1 MSTSKY
7 AYINREISWLQFNER
22 VLQESADKRVPIIDR
37 IRFLGIFSN
46 NLDEFFRVRYATVK
60 RTVDSD
66 LSGKETLGG
75 MLATDLL
82 ALITKI
88 SIEAQSKSLKILK
101 DITEELKSHS
111 IYLINETELSTD
123 QSAFVTNYFLSK
135 VNPELTTIDLN
146 TVEDFPMLK
155 ESAAYLAVR
164 LVKNLSKVKRSSK
177 TQEVHYALI
186 EIPSSLNRFVVLPEE
201 DQKNYVMMLDDV
213 IRHCLNRIFFMFDY
227 DAIEA
232 HMIKITR
239 DAELDIDD
247 DLDKSFLEKISTSVS
262 NRKISDPVRFVY
274 DKRIKLD
281 TLTFL
286 TEKIG
291 IEDTDSVIPGGR
303 YHNRK
308 DYMNFPNFGRS
319 ALQYSKIEPL
329 AVSNFEMEV
338 SVFDQI
344 RQRDYMLYTPYQ
356 NYAYVIRFL
365 KEAALDPKVKEI
377 KITIY
382 RLAGNS
388 QVAAALINAAKNG
401 KAVTVQI
408 ELQARF
414 DEESNINY
422 ANRFK
427 EAGIRLVFGIR
438 GLKVHSKI
446 CVVTRETENKAV
458 EYFGFISTGNFNEST
473 ARIYTDHT
481 LFTAHKGILLETHKV
496 FDFLETTYR
505 VRKYKHLIVS
515 PHYTEST
522 FTRLIQQEIVNAKAG
537 KEAYIRIKMNS
548 FTSYKMIDKLYKAS
562 QEGVKIDLIIRGIN
576 CLIPGVKGMSENIR
590 AISIVDKFLEH
601 TRMFIF
607 ANGGDP
613 KVYISSADWMTRNI
627 ENRVEVGVP
636 IYQEN
641 LKSELMEVFDIYWN
655 DNQKARVFSAKQDNA
670 YRKNK
675 KAPLR
680 AQFALYDYYKNKLEI

>member
-66 LSGKETLGG
+66 LTGKETLGG
-75 MLATDLL
+75 VLATDLL

-123 QSAFVTNYFLSK
+123 QSVFVTNYFLSK
-135 VNPELTTIDLN
+135 VNPELITIDLN

-164 LVKNLSKVKRSSK
+164 LVKNLSKLKRSSK

-232 HMIKITR
+232 HMMKITR

-308 DYMNFPNFGRS
+308 DYMNFPNFGR
-319 ALQYSKIEPL
+319 AAIQYSKIEPL
-329 AVSNFEMEV
+329 AVPNFEMEV

-414 DEESNINY
+414 DEESNIGY

-446 CVVTRETENKAV
+446 CVVTRETENKTV

-481 LFTAHKGILLETHKV
+481 LFTTHKGILLETHKV

-522 FTRLIQQEIVNAKAG
+522 FTRLIQQEISNAKAG
-537 KEAYIRIKMNS
+537 NEAYIRIKMNS

-562 QEGVKIDLIIRGIN
+562 EEGVKIDLIIRGIN

-641 LKSELMEVFDIYWN
+641 LKTELMEVFDIYWN

-675 KAPLR
+675 KEPLR
-680 AQFALYDYYKNKLEI
+680 AQFALYDYYKSKLEI

>member
-66 LSGKETLGG
+66 LTGKETLGG

-164 LVKNLSKVKRSSK
+164 LVKNLSKLKRSSK

-281 TLTFL
+281 TLNFL

-308 DYMNFPNFGRS
+308 DYMNFPNFGR
-319 ALQYSKIEPL
+319 AAIQYSKIEPL
-329 AVSNFEMEV
+329 AVPNFEMEV

-344 RQRDYMLYTPYQ
+344 RKRDYMLYTPYQ

-414 DEESNINY
+414 DEESNISY

-446 CVVTRETENKAV
+446 CVVTRETENKAL
-458 EYFGFISTGNFNEST
+458 EYFGFISTGNFNESS

-481 LFTAHKGILLETHKV
+481 LFTAHKGILLETLKV

-522 FTRLIQQEIVNAKAG
+522 FTRLIQQEISNAKAG

-641 LKSELMEVFDIYWN
+641 LKNELIEVFDIYWN

-675 KAPLR
+675 KEPFR
-680 AQFALYDYYKNKLEI
+680 AQFALYDYYKSKLEI

>member
-1 MSTSKY
+1 MPTSKY
-7 AYINREISWLQFNER
+7 SYINREISWLQFNER

-37 IRFLGIFSN
+37 LRFLGIFSN

-60 RTVDSD
+60 RTVDND
-66 LSGKETLGG
+66 PTGKEVLGG

-101 DITEELKSHS
+101 DINEELKSHS
-111 IYLINETELSTD
+111 IYLINESELNSG
-123 QSAFVTNYFLSK
+123 QSKFVTEYFLSK
-135 VNPELTTIDLN
+135 VNPELTTIDLH

-164 LVKNLSKVKRSSK
+164 LVKNLSLLNRSSK

-201 DQKNYVMMLDDV
+201 DQKNYVVMLDDV

-286 TEKIG
+286 MDKIG
-291 IEDTDSVIPGGR
+291 IENTDSVIPGGR

-319 ALQYSKIEPL
+319 ELQYAKIEPL
-329 AVSNFEMEV
+329 AVPNFEMEV

-344 RQRDYMLYTPYQ
+344 RQRDYLLYTPYQ

-365 KEAALDPKVKEI
+365 KEAALDPKVKDI

-414 DEESNINY
+414 DEESNILY
-422 ANRFK
+422 ANKFK
-427 EAGIRLVFGIR
+427 EAGVRLIFGIR

-446 CVVTRETENKAV
+446 CVITRETENKSL

-473 ARIYTDHT
+473 SKIYTDHT

-522 FTRLIQQEIVNAKAG
+522 FTRLIQQEITNAKAG

-548 FTSYKMIDKLYKAS
+548 FTSYKMIDKLYNAS

-576 CLIPGVKGMSENIR
+576 CLIPGVRGMSENIQ

-601 TRMFIF
+601 TRIFIF
-607 ANGGDP
+607 ANDGNA

-641 LKSELMEVFDIYWN
+641 LKNELMEVFDLYWS
-655 DNQKARVFSAKQDNA
+655 DNQKARVFSSKQDNA
-670 YRKNK
+670 YRRNKN
-675 KAPLR
+675 APIR
-680 AQFALYDYYKNKLEI
+680 AQFALYEYYQNKLKV

>member
-66 LSGKETLGG
+66 LTGKETLGG

-281 TLTFL
+281 TLNFL

-308 DYMNFPNFGRS
+308 DYMNFPNFGR
-319 ALQYSKIEPL
+319 AAIQYSKIEPL
-329 AVSNFEMEV
+329 AVPNFEMEV

-344 RQRDYMLYTPYQ
+344 RKRDYMLYTPYQ

-414 DEESNINY
+414 DEESNISY

-446 CVVTRETENKAV
+446 CVVTRETENKAL

-481 LFTAHKGILLETHKV
+481 LFTAHKGILLETLKV

-522 FTRLIQQEIVNAKAG
+522 FTRLIQQEISNAKAG

-641 LKSELMEVFDIYWN
+641 LKTELMEVFDIYWN
-655 DNQKARVFSAKQDNA
+655 DNQKARVFSANQDNA

-675 KAPLR
+675 KEPLR
-680 AQFALYDYYKNKLEI
+680 AQFALYDYYKSKLEI

>member
-66 LSGKETLGG
+66 LTGKETLGG

-123 QSAFVTNYFLSK
+123 QSVFVTNYFLSK

-164 LVKNLSKVKRSSK
+164 LVKNLSKLKLSSK

-308 DYMNFPNFGRS
+308 DYMNFPNFGR
-319 ALQYSKIEPL
+319 AAIQYSKIEPL
-329 AVSNFEMEV
+329 AVPNFEMEV

-414 DEESNINY
+414 DEESNIGY

-446 CVVTRETENKAV
+446 CVVTRETENKTV

-481 LFTAHKGILLETHKV
+481 LFTTHKGILLETHKV

-505 VRKYKHLIVS
+505 MRKYKHLIVS

-522 FTRLIQQEIVNAKAG
+522 FTRLIQQEISNAKTG

-562 QEGVKIDLIIRGIN
+562 EEGVKIDLIIRGIN

-641 LKSELMEVFDIYWN
+641 LKTELMEVFDIYWN

-675 KAPLR
+675 KEPLR
-680 AQFALYDYYKNKLEI
+680 AQFALYDYYKSKLEI

>member
-66 LSGKETLGG
+66 LTGKETLGG

-164 LVKNLSKVKRSSK
+164 LVKNLSKLKRSSK

-281 TLTFL
+281 TLNFL

-308 DYMNFPNFGRS
+308 DYMNFPNFGR
-319 ALQYSKIEPL
+319 AAIQYSKIEPL
-329 AVSNFEMEV
+329 AVPNFEMEV

-344 RQRDYMLYTPYQ
+344 RKRDYMIYTPYQ

-401 KAVTVQI
+401 KVVTVQI

-414 DEESNINY
+414 DEESNISY

-446 CVVTRETENKAV
+446 CVVTRETENKAL

-481 LFTAHKGILLETHKV
+481 LFTAHKGILLETLKV

-505 VRKYKHLIVS
+505 VKKYKHLIVS

-522 FTRLIQQEIVNAKAG
+522 FTRLIQQEISNAKAG

-641 LKSELMEVFDIYWN
+641 LKNELIEVFDIYWN

-675 KAPLR
+675 KEPLR
-680 AQFALYDYYKNKLEI
+680 AQFALYDYYKSKLEI

>member
-66 LSGKETLGG
+66 LTGKETLGG

-281 TLTFL
+281 TLNFL

-308 DYMNFPNFGRS
+308 DYMNFPNFGR
-319 ALQYSKIEPL
+319 AAIQYSKIEPL
-329 AVSNFEMEV
+329 AVPNFEMEV

-344 RQRDYMLYTPYQ
+344 RKRDYMIYTPYQ

-401 KAVTVQI
+401 KVVTVQI

-414 DEESNINY
+414 DEESNISY

-446 CVVTRETENKAV
+446 CVVTRETENKAL

-481 LFTAHKGILLETHKV
+481 LFTAHKGILLETLKV

-522 FTRLIQQEIVNAKAG
+522 FTRLIQQEISNAKAG

-641 LKSELMEVFDIYWN
+641 LKTELMEVFDIYWN

-675 KAPLR
+675 KEPLR
-680 AQFALYDYYKNKLEI
+680 AQFALYDYYKSKLEI

>member
-66 LSGKETLGG
+66 LTGKETLGG

-123 QSAFVTNYFLSK
+123 QSTFVTNYFLSK

-164 LVKNLSKVKRSSK
+164 LVKNLSKLKRSSK

-201 DQKNYVMMLDDV
+201 DHKNYVMMLDDV

-308 DYMNFPNFGRS
+308 DYMSFPNFGRTE
-319 ALQYSKIEPL
+319 LQYSKIEPL
-329 AVSNFEMEV
+329 AVPNFEMEV

-414 DEESNINY
+414 DEESNISY

-446 CVVTRETENKAV
+446 CVVTRETENKAM

-522 FTRLIQQEIVNAKAG
+522 FTRLIQQEISNAKAG

-641 LKSELMEVFDIYWN
+641 LKTELMEVFDIYWS

-675 KAPLR
+675 KEPLR
-680 AQFALYDYYKNKLEI
+680 AQFALYDYYKSKLEI

>member
-66 LSGKETLGG
+66 LTGKETLGG

-281 TLTFL
+281 TLNFL

-308 DYMNFPNFGRS
+308 DYMNFPNFGR
-319 ALQYSKIEPL
+319 AAIQYSKIEPL
-329 AVSNFEMEV
+329 AVPNFEMEV

-344 RQRDYMLYTPYQ
+344 RKRDYMLYTPYQ

-401 KAVTVQI
+401 KVVTVQI

-414 DEESNINY
+414 DEESNISY

-446 CVVTRETENKAV
+446 CVVTRETENKAL
-458 EYFGFISTGNFNEST
+458 EYFGFISTGNFNESS

-481 LFTAHKGILLETHKV
+481 LFTAHKGILLETLKV

-522 FTRLIQQEIVNAKAG
+522 FTRLIQQEISNAKAG

-641 LKSELMEVFDIYWN
+641 LKNELIEVFDIYWN

-675 KAPLR
+675 KEPLR
-680 AQFALYDYYKNKLEI
+680 AQFALYDYYKSKLEI

>member
-37 IRFLGIFSN
+37 ILFLCIFSN

-66 LSGKETLGG
+66 LTGKETLGG

-123 QSAFVTNYFLSK
+123 QSVFVTNYFLSK

-164 LVKNLSKVKRSSK
+164 LVKNLSKLKLSSK

-308 DYMNFPNFGRS
+308 DYMNFPNFGR
-319 ALQYSKIEPL
+319 AAIQYSKIEPL
-329 AVSNFEMEV
+329 AVPNFEMEV

-414 DEESNINY
+414 DEESNIGY

-446 CVVTRETENKAV
+446 CVVTRETENKTV

-481 LFTAHKGILLETHKV
+481 LFTTHKGILLETHKV

-505 VRKYKHLIVS
+505 MRKYKHLIVS

-522 FTRLIQQEIVNAKAG
+522 FTRLIQQEISNAKTG

-562 QEGVKIDLIIRGIN
+562 EEGVKIDLIIRGIN

-641 LKSELMEVFDIYWN
+641 LKTELMEVFDIYWN

-675 KAPLR
+675 KEPLR
-680 AQFALYDYYKNKLEI
+680 AQFALYDYYKSKLEI

>member
-66 LSGKETLGG
+66 LTGKETLGG

-164 LVKNLSKVKRSSK
+164 LVKNLSKLKRSSK

-281 TLTFL
+281 TLNFL

-308 DYMNFPNFGRS
+308 DYMNFPNFGR
-319 ALQYSKIEPL
+319 AAIQYSKIEPL
-329 AVSNFEMEV
+329 AVPNFEMEV

-344 RQRDYMLYTPYQ
+344 RKRDYMLYTPYQ

-401 KAVTVQI
+401 KVVTVQI

-414 DEESNINY
+414 DEESNISY

-446 CVVTRETENKAV
+446 CVVTRESENKAL

-481 LFTAHKGILLETHKV
+481 LFTSHKGILLETLKV

-522 FTRLIQQEIVNAKAG
+522 FTRLIQQEISNAKAG

-641 LKSELMEVFDIYWN
+641 LKNELIEVFDIYWN

-675 KAPLR
+675 KEPLR
-680 AQFALYDYYKNKLEI
+680 AQFALYDYYKSKLEI

>member
-164 LVKNLSKVKRSSK
+164 LIKNLSKVKRSSK

-201 DQKNYVMMLDDV
+201 DQKNYVVMLDDV

-329 AVSNFEMEV
+329 AVPNFEMEV

-473 ARIYTDHT
+473 ARVYTDHT

>member
-60 RTVDSD
+60 RTVDND
-66 LSGKETLGG
+66 LTGKETLGG

-123 QSAFVTNYFLSK
+123 QSVFVTNYFLSK

-164 LVKNLSKVKRSSK
+164 LVKNLSKLKLSSK

-308 DYMNFPNFGRS
+308 DYMNFPNFGR
-319 ALQYSKIEPL
+319 AAIQYSKIEPL
-329 AVSNFEMEV
+329 AVPNFEMEV

-414 DEESNINY
+414 DEESNISY

-481 LFTAHKGILLETHKV
+481 LFTTHKGILLETHKV

-522 FTRLIQQEIVNAKAG
+522 YTRLIQQEISNAKTG

-562 QEGVKIDLIIRGIN
+562 EEGVKIDLIIRGIN

-641 LKSELMEVFDIYWN
+641 LKTELMEVFDIYWN

-675 KAPLR
+675 KEPLR
-680 AQFALYDYYKNKLEI
+680 AQFALYDYYKSKLEI

>member
-66 LSGKETLGG
+66 LTGKETLGG

-164 LVKNLSKVKRSSK
+164 LVKNLSKLKRSSK
-177 TQEVHYALI
+177 TKEVHYALI
-186 EIPSSLNRFVVLPEE
+186 EIPSSLNRFVVLQEE

-281 TLTFL
+281 TLNFL

-308 DYMNFPNFGRS
+308 DYMNFPNFGR
-319 ALQYSKIEPL
+319 AAIQYSKIEPL
-329 AVSNFEMEV
+329 AVPNFEMEV

-344 RQRDYMLYTPYQ
+344 RKRDYMIYTPYQ

-401 KAVTVQI
+401 KVVTVQI

-414 DEESNINY
+414 DEESNISY

-446 CVVTRETENKAV
+446 CVVTRETENKAL

-481 LFTAHKGILLETHKV
+481 LFTAHKGILLETLKV

-576 CLIPGVKGMSENIR
+576 CLIPGVKGMS
-590 AISIVDKFLEH
+590 
-601 TRMFIF
+601 
-607 ANGGDP
+607 
-613 KVYISSADWMTRNI
+613 
-627 ENRVEVGVP
+627 
-636 IYQEN
+636 
-641 LKSELMEVFDIYWN
+641 
-655 DNQKARVFSAKQDNA
+655 
-670 YRKNK
+670 
-675 KAPLR
+675 
-680 AQFALYDYYKNKLEI
+680 

>member
-37 IRFLGIFSN
+37 IQFLGIFSN

-66 LSGKETLGG
+66 LTGKETLGG

-164 LVKNLSKVKRSSK
+164 LVKNLSKLKRSSK

-281 TLTFL
+281 TLNFL

-308 DYMNFPNFGRS
+308 DYMNFPNFGR
-319 ALQYSKIEPL
+319 AAIQYSKIEPL
-329 AVSNFEMEV
+329 AVPNFEMEV

-344 RQRDYMLYTPYQ
+344 RKRDYMIYTPYQ

-401 KAVTVQI
+401 KVVTVQI

-414 DEESNINY
+414 DEESNISY

-446 CVVTRETENKAV
+446 CVVTRETENKAL

-481 LFTAHKGILLETHKV
+481 LFTAHKGILLETLKV

-641 LKSELMEVFDIYWN
+641 LKNELIEVFDIYWN

-675 KAPLR
+675 KEPLR
-680 AQFALYDYYKNKLEI
+680 AQFALYDYYKSKLEI

>member
-66 LSGKETLGG
+66 LTGKETLGG

-164 LVKNLSKVKRSSK
+164 LVKNLSKLKRSSK

-281 TLTFL
+281 TLNFL

-308 DYMNFPNFGRS
+308 DYMNFPNFGR
-319 ALQYSKIEPL
+319 AAIQYSKIEPL
-329 AVSNFEMEV
+329 AVPNFEMEV

-344 RQRDYMLYTPYQ
+344 RKRDYMIYTPYQ

-401 KAVTVQI
+401 KVVTVQI

-414 DEESNINY
+414 DEESNISY

-446 CVVTRETENKAV
+446 CVVTRETENKAL

-481 LFTAHKGILLETHKV
+481 LFTAHKGILLETLKV

-641 LKSELMEVFDIYWN
+641 LKNELIEVFDIYWN

-675 KAPLR
+675 KEPLR
-680 AQFALYDYYKNKLEI
+680 AQFALYDYYKSKLEI

>member
-66 LSGKETLGG
+66 LTGKETLGG

-123 QSAFVTNYFLSK
+123 QSVFVTNYFLSK

-164 LVKNLSKVKRSSK
+164 LVKNLSKLKLSSK

-308 DYMNFPNFGRS
+308 DYMNFPNFGR
-319 ALQYSKIEPL
+319 AAIQYSKIEPL
-329 AVSNFEMEV
+329 AVPNFEMEV

-344 RQRDYMLYTPYQ
+344 RHRDYMLYTPYQ

-414 DEESNINY
+414 DEESNIGY

-446 CVVTRETENKAV
+446 CVVTRETENKTV

-481 LFTAHKGILLETHKV
+481 LFTTHKGILLETHKV

-505 VRKYKHLIVS
+505 MRKYKHLIVS

-522 FTRLIQQEIVNAKAG
+522 FTRLIQQEISNAKTG

-562 QEGVKIDLIIRGIN
+562 EEGVKIDLIIRGIN

-641 LKSELMEVFDIYWN
+641 LKTELMEVFDIYWN

-675 KAPLR
+675 KEPLR
-680 AQFALYDYYKNKLEI
+680 AQFALYDYYKSKLEI

>member
-66 LSGKETLGG
+66 LTGKETLGG

-308 DYMNFPNFGRS
+308 DYMNFPNFGR
-319 ALQYSKIEPL
+319 AELQYSKIEPL
-329 AVSNFEMEV
+329 AVPNFEMEV

-414 DEESNINY
+414 DEESNISY

-446 CVVTRETENKAV
+446 CVVTRETENKAM

-481 LFTAHKGILLETHKV
+481 LFTSHKGILLETHKV

-522 FTRLIQQEIVNAKAG
+522 FTRLIQQEISNAKAG

-641 LKSELMEVFDIYWN
+641 LKTELMEVFDIYWS

-675 KAPLR
+675 KEPLR
-680 AQFALYDYYKNKLEI
+680 AQFALYDYYKSKLEI

>member
-60 RTVDSD
+60 RIVDSD

-201 DQKNYVMMLDDV
+201 DQKNYVVMLDDV

-308 DYMNFPNFGRS
+308 DYMNFPNFG
-319 ALQYSKIEPL
+319 
-329 AVSNFEMEV
+329 
-338 SVFDQI
+338 
-344 RQRDYMLYTPYQ
+344 
-356 NYAYVIRFL
+356 
-365 KEAALDPKVKEI
+365 
-377 KITIY
+377 
-382 RLAGNS
+382 
-388 QVAAALINAAKNG
+388 
-401 KAVTVQI
+401 
-408 ELQARF
+408 
-414 DEESNINY
+414 
-422 ANRFK
+422 
-427 EAGIRLVFGIR
+427 
-438 GLKVHSKI
+438 
-446 CVVTRETENKAV
+446 
-458 EYFGFISTGNFNEST
+458 
-473 ARIYTDHT
+473 
-481 LFTAHKGILLETHKV
+481 
-496 FDFLETTYR
+496 
-505 VRKYKHLIVS
+505 
-515 PHYTEST
+515 
-522 FTRLIQQEIVNAKAG
+522 
-537 KEAYIRIKMNS
+537 
-548 FTSYKMIDKLYKAS
+548 
-562 QEGVKIDLIIRGIN
+562 
-576 CLIPGVKGMSENIR
+576 
-590 AISIVDKFLEH
+590 
-601 TRMFIF
+601 
-607 ANGGDP
+607 
-613 KVYISSADWMTRNI
+613 
-627 ENRVEVGVP
+627 
-636 IYQEN
+636 
-641 LKSELMEVFDIYWN
+641 
-655 DNQKARVFSAKQDNA
+655 
-670 YRKNK
+670 
-675 KAPLR
+675 
-680 AQFALYDYYKNKLEI
+680 

>member
-66 LSGKETLGG
+66 LTGKETLGG
-75 MLATDLL
+75 VLATDLL

-123 QSAFVTNYFLSK
+123 QSVFVTNYFLSK
-135 VNPELTTIDLN
+135 VNPELITIDLN

-164 LVKNLSKVKRSSK
+164 LVKNLSKLKRSSK

-308 DYMNFPNFGRS
+308 DYMNFPNFGR
-319 ALQYSKIEPL
+319 AAIQYSKFEPL
-329 AVSNFEMEV
+329 DVPNFEMEV

-414 DEESNINY
+414 DEESNIGY

-446 CVVTRETENKAV
+446 CVVTRETENKTV

-481 LFTAHKGILLETHKV
+481 LFTTHKGILLETHKV

-522 FTRLIQQEIVNAKAG
+522 FTRLIQQEISNAKAG
-537 KEAYIRIKMNS
+537 NEAYIRIKMNS

-562 QEGVKIDLIIRGIN
+562 EEGVKIDLIIRGIN

-641 LKSELMEVFDIYWN
+641 LKTELMEVFDIYWN

-675 KAPLR
+675 KEPLR
-680 AQFALYDYYKNKLEI
+680 AQFALYDYYKSKLEI

>member
-66 LSGKETLGG
+66 LTGKETLGG

-164 LVKNLSKVKRSSK
+164 LVKNLSKLKRSSK

-308 DYMNFPNFGRS
+308 DYMNFPNFGR
-319 ALQYSKIEPL
+319 AAIQYSKIEPL
-329 AVSNFEMEV
+329 AVPNFEMEV

-414 DEESNINY
+414 DEESNISY

-522 FTRLIQQEIVNAKAG
+522 FTRLIQQEISNAKAG

-641 LKSELMEVFDIYWN
+641 LKTELMEVFDIYWS

-675 KAPLR
+675 KEPLR
-680 AQFALYDYYKNKLEI
+680 AQFALYDYYQSKLEI

>member
-66 LSGKETLGG
+66 LTGKETLGG

-281 TLTFL
+281 TLNFL

-308 DYMNFPNFGRS
+308 DYMNFPNFGR
-319 ALQYSKIEPL
+319 AAIQYSKIEPL
-329 AVSNFEMEV
+329 AVPNFEMEV

-344 RQRDYMLYTPYQ
+344 RKRDYMLYTPYQ

-401 KAVTVQI
+401 KVVTVQI

-414 DEESNINY
+414 DEESNISY

-446 CVVTRETENKAV
+446 CVVTRETENKAL

-481 LFTAHKGILLETHKV
+481 LFTAHKGILLETLKV

-641 LKSELMEVFDIYWN
+641 LKNELIEVFDIYWN

-675 KAPLR
+675 KEPLR
-680 AQFALYDYYKNKLEI
+680 AQFALYDYYKSKLEI

>member
-1 MSTSKY
+1 
-7 AYINREISWLQFNER
+7 
-22 VLQESADKRVPIIDR
+22 
-37 IRFLGIFSN
+37 
-46 NLDEFFRVRYATVK
+46 
-60 RTVDSD
+60 
-66 LSGKETLGG
+66 
-75 MLATDLL
+75 
-82 ALITKI
+82 
-88 SIEAQSKSLKILK
+88 
-101 DITEELKSHS
+101 
-111 IYLINETELSTD
+111 
-123 QSAFVTNYFLSK
+123 
-135 VNPELTTIDLN
+135 
-146 TVEDFPMLK
+146 
-155 ESAAYLAVR
+155 
-164 LVKNLSKVKRSSK
+164 
-177 TQEVHYALI
+177 
-186 EIPSSLNRFVVLPEE
+186 
-201 DQKNYVMMLDDV
+201 
-213 IRHCLNRIFFMFDY
+213 
-227 DAIEA
+227 
-232 HMIKITR
+232 
-239 DAELDIDD
+239 
-247 DLDKSFLEKISTSVS
+247 
-262 NRKISDPVRFVY
+262 
-274 DKRIKLD
+274 
-281 TLTFL
+281 
-286 TEKIG
+286 
-291 IEDTDSVIPGGR
+291 
-303 YHNRK
+303 
-308 DYMNFPNFGRS
+308 MNFPNFGR
-319 ALQYSKIEPL
+319 AAIQYSKIEPL
-329 AVSNFEMEV
+329 AVPNFEMEV

-414 DEESNINY
+414 DEESNIGY

-446 CVVTRETENKAV
+446 CVVTRETENKTV

-473 ARIYTDHT
+473 ARIYTYHT
-481 LFTAHKGILLETHKV
+481 LFTTHKGILLETHKV

-505 VRKYKHLIVS
+505 MRKYKHLIVS

-522 FTRLIQQEIVNAKAG
+522 FTRLIQQEISNAKTG

-562 QEGVKIDLIIRGIN
+562 EEGVKIDLIIRGIN

-641 LKSELMEVFDIYWN
+641 LKTELMEVFDIYWN

-675 KAPLR
+675 KEPLR
-680 AQFALYDYYKNKLEI
+680 AQFALYDYYKSKLEI

>member
-201 DQKNYVMMLDDV
+201 DQKNYVVMLDDV

-329 AVSNFEMEV
+329 AVPNFEMEV

-473 ARIYTDHT
+473 ARVYTDHT

>member
-60 RTVDSD
+60 RIVDSD

-88 SIEAQSKSLKILK
+88 SIEAQSKSLKTLK

-201 DQKNYVMMLDDV
+201 DQKNYVVMLDDV

-329 AVSNFEMEV
+329 AVPNFEMEV

>member
-1 MSTSKY
+1 MPTSKY
-7 AYINREISWLQFNER
+7 SYINREISWLQFNER

-37 IRFLGIFSN
+37 LRFLGIFSN

-60 RTVDSD
+60 RTVDND
-66 LSGKETLGG
+66 NTGKEILGG

-101 DITEELKSHS
+101 DINEELKSHS
-111 IYLINETELSTD
+111 IYLINESELNSG
-123 QSAFVTNYFLSK
+123 QSKFVTEYFLSK

-164 LVKNLSKVKRSSK
+164 LVKNLSLLKRSSK

-201 DQKNYVMMLDDV
+201 DQKNYVVMLDDV

-286 TEKIG
+286 MDKIG
-291 IEDTDSVIPGGR
+291 IENTDSVIPGGR

-319 ALQYSKIEPL
+319 ELQYAKIEPL
-329 AVSNFEMEV
+329 AVPNFEMEV

-344 RQRDYMLYTPYQ
+344 RQRDYLLYTPYQ

-365 KEAALDPKVKEI
+365 KEAALDPKVKDI

-414 DEESNINY
+414 DEESNILY
-422 ANRFK
+422 ANKFK

-446 CVVTRETENKAV
+446 CVITRETENNSL

-473 ARIYTDHT
+473 AKIYTDHT
-481 LFTAHKGILLETHKV
+481 LFTAHKGILLEIHKV

-522 FTRLIQQEIVNAKAG
+522 FTRLIQQEIANAKAG

-607 ANGGDP
+607 ANDGDP
-613 KVYISSADWMTRNI
+613 KVFISSADWMTRNI

-636 IYQEN
+636 IYQAN
-641 LKSELMEVFDIYWN
+641 LKNELMEVFDLYWS
-655 DNQKARVFSAKQDNA
+655 DNQKARVFSSKQDNA
-670 YRKNK
+670 YRRNK
-675 KAPLR
+675 KTPIR
-680 AQFALYDYYKNKLEI
+680 AQFALYEYYQNKLKV

>member
-66 LSGKETLGG
+66 LTGKETLGG

-164 LVKNLSKVKRSSK
+164 LVKNLSKLKRSSK
-177 TQEVHYALI
+177 TQEMHYALI

-281 TLTFL
+281 TLNFL

-308 DYMNFPNFGRS
+308 DYMNFPNFGR
-319 ALQYSKIEPL
+319 AAIQYSKIEPL
-329 AVSNFEMEV
+329 AVPNFEMEV

-344 RQRDYMLYTPYQ
+344 RKRDYMIYTPYQ

-401 KAVTVQI
+401 KVVTVQI

-414 DEESNINY
+414 DEESNISY

-446 CVVTRETENKAV
+446 CVVTRETENKAL

-481 LFTAHKGILLETHKV
+481 LFTAHKGILLETLKV

-641 LKSELMEVFDIYWN
+641 LKNELIEVFDIYWN

-675 KAPLR
+675 KEPLR
-680 AQFALYDYYKNKLEI
+680 AQFALYDYYKSKLEI

>member
-66 LSGKETLGG
+66 LTGKETLGG

-123 QSAFVTNYFLSK
+123 QSVFVTNYFLSK

-164 LVKNLSKVKRSSK
+164 LVKNLSKLKLSSK

-308 DYMNFPNFGRS
+308 DYMNFPNFGR
-319 ALQYSKIEPL
+319 AAIQYSKIKPL
-329 AVSNFEMEV
+329 AVPNFEMEV

-414 DEESNINY
+414 DEESNIGY

-446 CVVTRETENKAV
+446 CVVTRETENKTV

-481 LFTAHKGILLETHKV
+481 LFTTHKGILLETHKV

-505 VRKYKHLIVS
+505 MRKYKHLIVS

-522 FTRLIQQEIVNAKAG
+522 FTRLIQQEISNAKAG

-562 QEGVKIDLIIRGIN
+562 EEGVKIDLIIRGIN

-641 LKSELMEVFDIYWN
+641 LKTELMEVFDIYWN

-675 KAPLR
+675 KEPLR
-680 AQFALYDYYKNKLEI
+680 AQFALYDYYKSKLEI

>member
-37 IRFLGIFSN
+37 ILFIGIFSN
-46 NLDEFFRVRYATVK
+46 THDEFFRVRYATVK

-66 LSGKETLGG
+66 LTGKETLGG

-123 QSAFVTNYFLSK
+123 QSVFVTNYFLSK

-164 LVKNLSKVKRSSK
+164 LVKNLSKLKRSSK

-308 DYMNFPNFGRS
+308 DYMNFPNFGR
-319 ALQYSKIEPL
+319 AAIQYSKIEPL
-329 AVSNFEMEV
+329 AVPNFEMEV

-414 DEESNINY
+414 DEESNIGY

-446 CVVTRETENKAV
+446 CVVTRETENKTV

-481 LFTAHKGILLETHKV
+481 LFTTHKGILLETHKV

-505 VRKYKHLIVS
+505 MRKYKHLIVS

-522 FTRLIQQEIVNAKAG
+522 FTRLIQQEISNAKTG

-562 QEGVKIDLIIRGIN
+562 EEGVKIDLIIRGIN

-641 LKSELMEVFDIYWN
+641 LKTELMEVFDIYWN

-675 KAPLR
+675 KEPLR
-680 AQFALYDYYKNKLEI
+680 AQFALYDYYKSKLEI

>member
-66 LSGKETLGG
+66 LTGKETLGG

-111 IYLINETELSTD
+111 IYLINETELSTE

-319 ALQYSKIEPL
+319 AIQYSKIEPL
-329 AVSNFEMEV
+329 AVPNFEMEV

-401 KAVTVQI
+401 KVVTVQI

-576 CLIPGVKGMSENIR
+576 CLIPGVKGMSDNIR

-641 LKSELMEVFDIYWN
+641 LKAELMEVFDIYWN

>member
-66 LSGKETLGG
+66 LTGKETLGG

-281 TLTFL
+281 TLNFL

-308 DYMNFPNFGRS
+308 DYMNFPNFGR
-319 ALQYSKIEPL
+319 AAIQYSKIEPL
-329 AVSNFEMEV
+329 AVPNFEMEV

-344 RQRDYMLYTPYQ
+344 RKRDYMLYTPYQ

-401 KAVTVQI
+401 KVVTVQI

-414 DEESNINY
+414 DEESNISY

-446 CVVTRETENKAV
+446 CVVTRETENKAL

-481 LFTAHKGILLETHKV
+481 LFTAHKGILLETLKV

-505 VRKYKHLIVS
+505 VKKYKHLIVS

-522 FTRLIQQEIVNAKAG
+522 FTRLIQQEISNAKAG

-641 LKSELMEVFDIYWN
+641 LKTELMEVFDIYWN

-675 KAPLR
+675 KEPLR
-680 AQFALYDYYKNKLEI
+680 AQFALYDYYKSKLEI

>member
-66 LSGKETLGG
+66 LTGKETLGG

-88 SIEAQSKSLKILK
+88 SIEAQNKSLKILK

-164 LVKNLSKVKRSSK
+164 LVKNLSKLKRSSK

-281 TLTFL
+281 TLNFL

-308 DYMNFPNFGRS
+308 DYMNFPNFGR
-319 ALQYSKIEPL
+319 AAIQYSKIEPL
-329 AVSNFEMEV
+329 AVPNFEMEV

-344 RQRDYMLYTPYQ
+344 RKRDYMLYTPYQ

-401 KAVTVQI
+401 KVVTVQI

-414 DEESNINY
+414 DEESNISY

-446 CVVTRETENKAV
+446 CVVTRESENKAL

-481 LFTAHKGILLETHKV
+481 LFTAHKGILLETLKV

-522 FTRLIQQEIVNAKAG
+522 FTRLIQQEISNAKAG

-607 ANGGDP
+607 ANGGDL

-641 LKSELMEVFDIYWN
+641 LKTELMEVFDIYWN

-675 KAPLR
+675 KEPLR
-680 AQFALYDYYKNKLEI
+680 AQFALYDYYKSKLEI

>member
-164 LVKNLSKVKRSSK
+164 LIKNLSKVKRSSK

-201 DQKNYVMMLDDV
+201 DQKNYVVMLDDV

-329 AVSNFEMEV
+329 AVPNFEMEV

-473 ARIYTDHT
+473 ARVYTDHT

-641 LKSELMEVFDIYWN
+641 LKTELMEVFDIYWN
-655 DNQKARVFSAKQDNA
+655 DNQKARIFSAKQDNA

-675 KAPLR
+675 NAPLR

>member
-111 IYLINETELSTD
+111 IYLINETELSTG

-155 ESAAYLAVR
+155 ESATYLAVR

-201 DQKNYVMMLDDV
+201 DQKNYVVMLDDV

-329 AVSNFEMEV
+329 AVPNFEMEV

-408 ELQARF
+408 EL
-414 DEESNINY
+414 
-422 ANRFK
+422 
-427 EAGIRLVFGIR
+427 
-438 GLKVHSKI
+438 
-446 CVVTRETENKAV
+446 
-458 EYFGFISTGNFNEST
+458 
-473 ARIYTDHT
+473 
-481 LFTAHKGILLETHKV
+481 
-496 FDFLETTYR
+496 
-505 VRKYKHLIVS
+505 
-515 PHYTEST
+515 
-522 FTRLIQQEIVNAKAG
+522 
-537 KEAYIRIKMNS
+537 
-548 FTSYKMIDKLYKAS
+548 
-562 QEGVKIDLIIRGIN
+562 
-576 CLIPGVKGMSENIR
+576 
-590 AISIVDKFLEH
+590 
-601 TRMFIF
+601 
-607 ANGGDP
+607 
-613 KVYISSADWMTRNI
+613 
-627 ENRVEVGVP
+627 
-636 IYQEN
+636 
-641 LKSELMEVFDIYWN
+641 
-655 DNQKARVFSAKQDNA
+655 
-670 YRKNK
+670 
-675 KAPLR
+675 
-680 AQFALYDYYKNKLEI
+680 

>member
-1 MSTSKY
+1 MSISKY

-66 LSGKETLGG
+66 LTGKETLGG

-281 TLTFL
+281 TLNFL

-308 DYMNFPNFGRS
+308 DYMNFPNFGR
-319 ALQYSKIEPL
+319 AAIQYSKIEPL
-329 AVSNFEMEV
+329 AVPNFEMEV

-344 RQRDYMLYTPYQ
+344 RKRDYMLYTPYQ

-401 KAVTVQI
+401 KVVTVQI

-414 DEESNINY
+414 DEESNISY

-446 CVVTRETENKAV
+446 CVVTRETENKAL

-481 LFTAHKGILLETHKV
+481 LFTAHKGILLETLKV

-641 LKSELMEVFDIYWN
+641 LKTELMEVFDIYWN

-675 KAPLR
+675 KEPLR
-680 AQFALYDYYKNKLEI
+680 AQFALYDYYKSKLEI

>member
-66 LSGKETLGG
+66 LTGKETLGG

-111 IYLINETELSTD
+111 IYLINETELSTE

-319 ALQYSKIEPL
+319 AIQYSKIEPL
-329 AVSNFEMEV
+329 AVPNFEMEV

-537 KEAYIRIKMNS
+537 KEAYILIKMNS

-641 LKSELMEVFDIYWN
+641 LKAELMEVFDIYWN

-680 AQFALYDYYKNKLEI
+680 AQFALYDYYKNKLEF

>member
-66 LSGKETLGG
+66 LTGKETLGG

-281 TLTFL
+281 TLNFL

-308 DYMNFPNFGRS
+308 DYMNFPNFGR
-319 ALQYSKIEPL
+319 AAIQYSKIEPL
-329 AVSNFEMEV
+329 AVPNFEMEV

-344 RQRDYMLYTPYQ
+344 RKRDYMLYTPYQ

-401 KAVTVQI
+401 KVVTVQI

-414 DEESNINY
+414 DEESNISY

-446 CVVTRETENKAV
+446 CVVTRETENKAL

-481 LFTAHKGILLETHKV
+481 LFTAHKGILLETLKV

-522 FTRLIQQEIVNAKAG
+522 FTRLIQQEISNAKAG

-641 LKSELMEVFDIYWN
+641 LKNELIEVFDIYWN

-675 KAPLR
+675 KEPLR
-680 AQFALYDYYKNKLEI
+680 VQFALYDYYKSKLEI

>member
-66 LSGKETLGG
+66 LTGKETLGG

-123 QSAFVTNYFLSK
+123 QSVFVTNYFLSK

-164 LVKNLSKVKRSSK
+164 LVKNLSKLKLSSK

-308 DYMNFPNFGRS
+308 DYMNFPNFGR
-319 ALQYSKIEPL
+319 AAIQYSKIEPL
-329 AVSNFEMEV
+329 AVPNFEMEV

-414 DEESNINY
+414 DEESNISY

-446 CVVTRETENKAV
+446 CVVTRETENKTV

-481 LFTAHKGILLETHKV
+481 LFTTHKGILLETHKV

-505 VRKYKHLIVS
+505 MRKYKHLIVS

-522 FTRLIQQEIVNAKAG
+522 FTRLIQQEISNAKAG

-562 QEGVKIDLIIRGIN
+562 QEGVKIDLVIRGIN

-641 LKSELMEVFDIYWN
+641 LKTELMEVFDIYWN

-675 KAPLR
+675 KEPLR
-680 AQFALYDYYKNKLEI
+680 AQFALYDYYKSKLEI